1 MRTLGQKRAEYALKE
16 VLKAKDIDKFDSFV
30 AGAPAQI
37 LQNGFGQTLAFWL
50 SKGAKKNKNSGDKE
64 FNTKDKHIVLFDIV
78 FNWLKC
84 KDKDINNEF
93 IPQTLQ
99 DREKLIEYLNKI
111 EQKEYLSIQKEVLAL
126 LEWVKRYAQAFC
138 GNKDVKNEG

>member
-64 FNTKDKHIVLFDIV
+64 FNTKDKHIVLFDII
-78 FNWLKC
+78 FNWLKY
-84 KDKDINNEF
+84 KENDINNEF
-93 IPQTLQ
+93 IPQNIQ
-99 DREKLIEYLNKI
+99 RKDELIAYLNKI
-111 EQKEYLSIQKEVLAL
+111 SQEKYLTIQKEVLSL

-138 GNKDVKNEG
+138 NNKDVNNVE